1 MSEESGN
8 DIGTLVIAKV
18 KKSKKTVNEKKSKK
32 LLTSHSNYDISCE
45 RALMR

>member
-8 DIGTLVIAKV
+8 GIGTLVIAKV
-18 KKSKKTVNEKKSKK
+18 KKSKIGKSKK
-32 LLTSHSNYDISCE
+32 LLTSHTDYDISCE

>member
-8 DIGTLVIAKV
+8 GIGTLVIEKV
-18 KKSKKTVNEKKSKK
+18 KQKVKVSEKSKK
-32 LLTSHSNYDISCE
+32 LLTSHTGYDISCE

>member
-8 DIGTLVIAKV
+8 GIGTLVIAKV
-18 KKSKKTVNEKKSKK
+18 KKVKVVEKSKK
-32 LLTSHSNYDISCE
+32 LLTSHIGYDINCE

>member
-8 DIGTLVIAKV
+8 GIGTLVNAKV
-18 KKSKKTVNEKKSKK
+18 KKSKVVEKSKK
-32 LLTSHSNYDISCE
+32 LLTSHTGYDISCE

>member
-8 DIGTLVIAKV
+8 GIGTLVIEKV
-18 KKSKKTVNEKKSKK
+18 KQKVKVIEKSKK
-32 LLTSHSNYDISCE
+32 LLTSHIGYDINCE